1 MTTHFSYNVQFSEH
15 NDTPAAERE
24 AVMGTLAE
32 SLQGLLAV
40 NDPAATVTDSDS
52 QKGEGHKIIELT
64 TALDDEQVGAALK
77 VFSKQH
83 GLSISA
89 LE

>member
-1 MTTHFSYNVQFSEH
+1 MTTNFSYNVQFSEQ
-15 NDTPAAERE
+15 NDTPSAERE
-24 AVMGTLAE
+24 EVMSTLAD

-40 NDPAATVTDSDS
+40 NDPAATVTDSES

>member
-1 MTTHFSYNVQFSEH
+1 MTTNFSYDVQFSEQ
-15 NDTPAAERE
+15 NDTPVDERK
-24 AVMGTLAE
+24 AVLSSLAD

-40 NDPAATVTDSDS
+40 NDPAATVTDSES

-64 TALDDEQVGAALK
+64 TALDNEQVGAALK

>member
-1 MTTHFSYNVQFSEH
+1 MNTNFSYHVQFSEH
-15 NDTPAAERE
+15 NETPEAERE
-24 AVMGTLAE
+24 EVMNTLSD

-40 NDPAATVTDSDS
+40 NDPGATVTDSAS

>member
-1 MTTHFSYNVQFSEH
+1 MTTNFSYNVQFSEH
-15 NDTPAAERE
+15 NNTPAAERE
-24 AVMGTLAE
+24 EVMSSLAE
-32 SLQGLLAV
+32 SLQGLLEV
-40 NDPAATVTDSDS
+40 NDPDAKVTDSDS

-64 TALDDEQVGAALK
+64 TALDDEQVNAALK

>member
-1 MTTHFSYNVQFSEH
+1 MTTNFSYDVQFSEQ
-15 NDTPAAERE
+15 NDTPASERE
-24 AVMGTLAE
+24 AVLGSLAD

-40 NDPAATVTDSDS
+40 NDPAATVTASES

-64 TALDDEQVGAALK
+64 TELDNEQVGAALK

-83 GLSISA
+83 GLSISP

>member
-15 NDTPAAERE
+15 NDIPAAERE
-24 AVMGTLAE
+24 EVFGTLAD

-40 NDPAATVTDSDS
+40 NDPAATVTDSES
-52 QKGEGHKIIELT
+52 QKGQGHKIIELT

-77 VFSKQH
+77 VFAKQH
-83 GLSISA
+83 SLSISA

>member
-1 MTTHFSYNVQFSEH
+1 MPTNFSYNVQFSEQ

-24 AVMGTLAE
+24 EVLNSLAD

-40 NDPAATVTDSDS
+40 NDPDATVTDSES

>member
-1 MTTHFSYNVQFSEH
+1 MATNFSYDVKFSEQ
-15 NDTPAAERE
+15 NDTPVEDRKE
-24 AVMGTLAE
+24 VMDSLSD

-40 NDPAATVTDSDS
+40 NDPDATVTDSDS
-52 QKGEGHKIIELT
+52 PKGEDHKVIELT
-64 TALDDEQVGAALK
+64 TTLDDEQVGAALK

>member
-1 MTTHFSYNVQFSEH
+1 MATNFSYNVQFSEQ
-15 NDTPAAERE
+15 NDTPASERE
-24 AVMGTLAE
+24 GVMNSLAD

-40 NDPAATVTDSDS
+40 NDPAATVTDNDS
-52 QKGEGHKIIELT
+52 QMGDGHKVIEIT

-89 LE
+89 PE